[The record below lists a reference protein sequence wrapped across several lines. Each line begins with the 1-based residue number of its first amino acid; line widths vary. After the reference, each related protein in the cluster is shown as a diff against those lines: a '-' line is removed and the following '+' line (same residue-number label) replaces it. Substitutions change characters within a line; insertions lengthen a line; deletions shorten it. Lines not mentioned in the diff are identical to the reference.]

1 MPEKKK
7 VIRIFLLTFA
17 VLAIAAIIV
26 ITVLAIENKE
36 KSERRKNASEQNNVI
51 SDVGEAVDLMT
62 FFKDCSMDVDDN
74 IYKKYKNISEEIF
87 DNIFEVTLSSS
98 SLGNLAVI
106 NSYFN
111 LGKEEYIKDLFD
123 KFYYE
128 EYDGLKVHI
137 GDDEVPEFYMYMFTL
152 VSLKNSGIDLSE
164 YNFDKKLADEFN
176 KKIEKSGMN
185 SDLND
190 IFWYFSYTDNINMI
204 KYQKARDYFL
214 KSYEIDEKKEN
225 PDYFSSVC
233 TINYYRQLF
242 DNDDSLKNKVN
253 ELYMSLNSDESFGF
267 KGELGDLSAITQT
280 LKESGIKEINKNK
293 YLSDN
298 ADKLLEKV
306 YNNAAEKSTDWLK
319 EV

>member
-1 MPEKKK
+1 MPKKKK
-7 VIRIFLLTFA
+7 VIRIFLIAFA
-17 VLAIAAIIV
+17 AIAIVAIIV
-26 ITVLAIENKE
+26 ITALAIETKE
-36 KSERRKNASEQNNVI
+36 KSERQKSASEQNNVI
-51 SDVGEAVDLMT
+51 SDVGEAVGFMT
-62 FFKDCSMDVDDN
+62 FLKDHSMDVDDS
-74 IYKKYKNISEEIF
+74 IYSKYKNISEEIF
-87 DNIFEVTLSSS
+87 DNIFEETLNSS

-111 LGKEEYIKDLFD
+111 LGKEEYIKDLLN

-128 EYDGLKVHI
+128 EYNGLKSHI

-152 VSLKNSGIDLSE
+152 ISLKNSGIDLSE

-185 SDLND
+185 DDLND

-204 KYQKARDYFL
+204 KYQKARDYF
-214 KSYEIDEKKEN
+214 SQYYEIDEEKEN
-225 PDYFSSVC
+225 PGYFGSVC

-253 ELYMSLNSDESFGF
+253 EVYMSLNSDDSFGF
-267 KGELGDLSAITQT
+267 NDELGDLSIITQR
-280 LKESGIKEINKNK
+280 LKNSGIKEINKNK

-298 ADKLLEKV
+298 ADRWLEKV

>member
-87 DNIFEVTLSSS
+87 DNIFEETLSSS

-253 ELYMSLNSDESFGF
+253 ELYMS
-267 KGELGDLSAITQT
+267 
-280 LKESGIKEINKNK
+280 
-293 YLSDN
+293 
-298 ADKLLEKV
+298 
-306 YNNAAEKSTDWLK
+306 
-319 EV
+319 

>member
-7 VIRIFLLTFA
+7 VIRIFLIAFA

-26 ITVLAIENKE
+26 ITALAIENKE
-36 KSERRKNASEQNNVI
+36 KSERQKSALEQNNVI
-51 SDVGEAVDLMT
+51 SDVGEAVDFMT
-62 FFKDCSMDVDDN
+62 FLKDYSIDVDDN

-87 DNIFEVTLSSS
+87 DNIFEETLSSS

-164 YNFDKKLADEFN
+164 YNFDKKLSDEFN

-185 SDLND
+185 EDLND

-204 KYQKARDYFL
+204 KYQKARDYF
-214 KSYEIDEKKEN
+214 SQYYEIDEEKKN
-225 PDYFSSVC
+225 SDYFSSVC

-253 ELYMSLNSDESFGF
+253 EVYMSLNSDDSFGF
-267 KGELGDLSAITQT
+267 NGELGDLSIIAQT
-280 LKESGIKEINKNK
+280 LKDSGIKEINKNK

-298 ADKLLEKV
+298 ADRWLEKV

>member
-7 VIRIFLLTFA
+7 VIRISLLTFA

-62 FFKDCSMDVDDN
+62 FFKDCSMNVDDN

-87 DNIFEVTLSSS
+87 DNIFEETLSSS

-225 PDYFSSVC
+225 PDYF
-233 TINYYRQLF
+233 
-242 DNDDSLKNKVN
+242 
-253 ELYMSLNSDESFGF
+253 
-267 KGELGDLSAITQT
+267 
-280 LKESGIKEINKNK
+280 
-293 YLSDN
+293 
-298 ADKLLEKV
+298 
-306 YNNAAEKSTDWLK
+306 
-319 EV
+319 

>member
-1 MPEKKK
+1 MPKKKK
-7 VIRIFLLTFA
+7 VIRIFLIAFA
-17 VLAIAAIIV
+17 AIAIVAIIV
-26 ITVLAIENKE
+26 ITALAIETKE
-36 KSERRKNASEQNNVI
+36 KSERQKSASEQNNVI
-51 SDVGEAVDLMT
+51 SDVGEAVGFMT
-62 FFKDCSMDVDDN
+62 FLKDNSMDVDNN
-74 IYKKYKNISEEIF
+74 IYSKYKNISEKIF
-87 DNIFEVTLSSS
+87 DNIFEETLSSS

-111 LGKEEYIKDLFD
+111 LGKEEYIKDLLN

-128 EYDGLKVHI
+128 EYNGLKSHI

-152 VSLKNSGIDLSE
+152 INLKNSGIDLSE

-185 SDLND
+185 DDLND

-204 KYQKARDYFL
+204 KYQKARDYF
-214 KSYEIDEKKEN
+214 SQYYEIDEKKEN
-225 PDYFSSVC
+225 PNYFSSVC

-253 ELYMSLNSDESFGF
+253 EVYMSLNSDDSFGF
-267 KGELGDLSAITQT
+267 NGELGDLSIIAQT
-280 LKESGIKEINKNK
+280 LKDSGIKEINKNK

-298 ADKLLEKV
+298 ADRWLEKV

>member
-7 VIRIFLLTFA
+7 VIRISLLTFA

-62 FFKDCSMDVDDN
+62 FFKDCSMNVDDN

-87 DNIFEVTLSSS
+87 DNIFEETLSSS

-176 KKIEKSGMN
+176 KKLRNQAWTAI
-185 SDLND
+185 
-190 IFWYFSYTDNINMI
+190 WMI
-204 KYQKARDYFL
+204 Y
-214 KSYEIDEKKEN
+214 
-225 PDYFSSVC
+225 
-233 TINYYRQLF
+233 
-242 DNDDSLKNKVN
+242 
-253 ELYMSLNSDESFGF
+253 
-267 KGELGDLSAITQT
+267 
-280 LKESGIKEINKNK
+280 SGISLIQTILIWLNIKSKRLFSEILWNRW
-293 YLSDN
+293 
-298 ADKLLEKV
+298 EKG
-306 YNNAAEKSTDWLK
+306 KSRLF
-319 EV
+319 